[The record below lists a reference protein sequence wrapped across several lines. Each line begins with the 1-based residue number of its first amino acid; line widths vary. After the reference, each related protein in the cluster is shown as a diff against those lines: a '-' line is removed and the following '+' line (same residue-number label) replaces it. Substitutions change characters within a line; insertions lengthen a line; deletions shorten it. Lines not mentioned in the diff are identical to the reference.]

1 MVEIPQY
8 HFRNRMIECSK
19 IFYIYFLASG
29 TVLTG
34 SSTTVAMPLPFTPL
48 CGKFSSSIEK
58 EILGLFHKFLIF
70 LVVLG
75 VLSKI
80 FLYHYSN

>member
-1 MVEIPQY
+1 
-8 HFRNRMIECSK
+8 MIECTK

-29 TVLTG
+29 TVLTR
-34 SSTTVAMPLPFTPL
+34 SLTTVAMPLPYTPL

-75 VLSKI
+75 VIIKSFSLS
-80 FLYHYSN
+80 L

>member
-1 MVEIPQY
+1 
-8 HFRNRMIECSK
+8 MIECSK
-19 IFYIYFLASG
+19 IFIYIFFASG

-48 CGKFSSSIEK
+48 CGKFSLSIEK
-58 EILGLFHKFLIF
+58 EILGLIRKFLIF

-75 VLSKI
+75 VIIKDFSLS
-80 FLYHYSN
+80 L

>member
-1 MVEIPQY
+1 VFQDILY
-8 HFRNRMIECSK
+8 
-19 IFYIYFLASG
+19 IFSASG

-34 SSTTVAMPLPFTPL
+34 LSTTVAMPLPFTPL

-58 EILGLFHKFLIF
+58 EILGLFRKFLIF

-75 VLSKI
+75 V
-80 FLYHYSN
+80 